1 MRLQS
6 SGRAAGL
13 RINRGNRLVHSSF
26 KRAKTMQEEVSR
38 IFRLPLRLSQKLTFI
53 YVLFAAGLLAFVG
66 VLAYSSGRSALE
78 AATNSALL
86 STVTEKAAALDSWV
100 NFRQANLTALTSFKD
115 VTEDTT

>member
-6 SGRAAGL
+6 TGRAAGL

-38 IFRLPLRLSQKLTFI
+38 MFRLPLRLSQKLTFI

-66 VLAYSSGRSALE
+66 VLAYSSGRSGLE

-86 STVTEKAAALDSWV
+86 STVTEKAASLHGWIISQQAELIVFASALDV
-100 NFRQANLTALTSFKD
+100 I
-115 VTEDTT
+115 ED